1 MDWPITLS
9 AFVLGAALTVYST
22 IRARRP
28 KDALHVPLI
37 PPNLF
42 LFIGILLILLS
53 GSHALTLLGIQHDRS
68 QLRLH

>member
-1 MDWPITLS
+1 
-9 AFVLGAALTVYST
+9 
-22 IRARRP
+22 
-28 KDALHVPLI
+28 LI